1 VPTESICRS
10 FPGIWLY
17 GAAHP
22 VIFFKKGK
30 EKKKGREGRKEEK
43 RDEGGLGVWGLL

>member
-1 VPTESICRS
+1 M
-10 FPGIWLY
+10 WLY

-22 VIFFKKGK
+22 VMFLKRK

-43 RDEGGLGVWGLL
+43 RGDEGGLGVWGPL